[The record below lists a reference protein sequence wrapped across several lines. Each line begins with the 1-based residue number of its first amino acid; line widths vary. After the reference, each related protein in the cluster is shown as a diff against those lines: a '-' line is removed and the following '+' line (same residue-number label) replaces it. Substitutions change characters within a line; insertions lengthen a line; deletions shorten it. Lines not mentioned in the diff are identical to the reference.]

1 MKIRVS
7 VFVYV
12 LALAMTFFGFFG
24 QFVSYFTAVLL
35 HELAH
40 ARCASKLGYALNEF
54 RLMPYGAALI
64 GEFEDADWRD
74 ECLIAAAGPLLNVIL
89 LIFCIA
95 LWWIVPETYFFT
107 ENFAYACLSIAAV
120 NLLPVYPLDGGRIV
134 LALLSR
140 KHNRAAAYKK
150 LRICG
155 YVAGVLFAALFVA
168 SCFFGANLSYA
179 SMSAFIILSTLI
191 PDNRCRY
198 QRLYQ
203 LSVRSKKAKKGV
215 RIQRIMLRADA
226 PSRMLFKWL
235 NSNYYTEFFVVDA
248 NLRPLAEF
256 SECDLERLPS
266 EAYGGT
272 VSDVIQACAFQKS
285 GKNAQ
290 KNAEKTI

>member
-1 MKIRVS
+1 
-7 VFVYV
+7 
-12 LALAMTFFGFFG
+12 MTFFGFFG
-24 QFVSYFTAVLL
+24 QFLSYFTAVLL

-40 ARCASKLGYALNEF
+40 ARCASKLGYVLNEF

-95 LWWIVPETYFFT
+95 LWWIEPKTYFFT

-140 KHNRAAAYKK
+140 KHNRVAAYKK

-155 YVAGVLFAALFVA
+155 YAAGVLFAALFAA

-179 SMSAFIILSTLI
+179 SMSAFIILSTVI

-203 LSVRSKKAKKGV
+203 LSVRAKKAKKGM
-215 RIQRIMLRADA
+215 RTQRILLRKDA
-226 PSRMLFKWL
+226 PSRTLFRWL
-235 NSNYYTEFFVVDA
+235 NSNYYTEFLVVDA
-248 NLRPLAEF
+248 DFRPLGIF

-266 EAYGGT
+266 EVYGGS
-272 VSDVIQACAFQKS
+272 VSDVIAACSNKKS
-285 GKNAQ
+285 GKNTQ
-290 KNAEKTI
+290 KSIEKTI

>member
-1 MKIRVS
+1 
-7 VFVYV
+7 
-12 LALAMTFFGFFG
+12 MTFFGFFG

-40 ARCASKLGYALNEF
+40 ARCASKLGYVLNEF
-54 RLMPYGAALI
+54 WLMPYGAALI

-95 LWWIVPETYFFT
+95 LWWIEPKTYFFT

-140 KHNRAAAYKK
+140 KHNRVAAYKK

-155 YVAGVLFAALFVA
+155 YAAGVLFAALFAA

-179 SMSAFIILSTLI
+179 SMSAFIILSTVI

-203 LSVRSKKAKKGV
+203 LSVRAKKAKKGM
-215 RIQRIMLRADA
+215 RTQRILLRKDA
-226 PSRMLFKWL
+226 TTRTLFRWL
-235 NSNYYTEFFVVDA
+235 NSNYYTEFLVVDA
-248 NLRPLAEF
+248 DFRPLGIF

-266 EAYGGT
+266 EVYGGS
-272 VSDVIQACAFQKS
+272 VSDVIAACSNQKS
-285 GKNAQ
+285 GKNTQ
-290 KNAEKTI
+290 KSIEKTI

>member
-1 MKIRVS
+1 
-7 VFVYV
+7 
-12 LALAMTFFGFFG
+12 MTFFGFFG

-40 ARCASKLGYALNEF
+40 ARCASKLGYVLNEF

-95 LWWIVPETYFFT
+95 LWWIEPKTYFFT

-140 KHNRAAAYKK
+140 KHNRVAAYKK

-155 YVAGVLFAALFVA
+155 YAAGVLFAALFAA

-179 SMSAFIILSTLI
+179 SMSAFIILSTVI

-203 LSVRSKKAKKGV
+203 LSVRAKKAKKGM
-215 RIQRIMLRADA
+215 RTQRILLRKDA
-226 PSRMLFKWL
+226 PSRTLFRWL
-235 NSNYYTEFFVVDA
+235 NSNYYTEFLVVDA
-248 NLRPLAEF
+248 DFRPLGIF

-266 EAYGGT
+266 EVYGGS
-272 VSDVIQACAFQKS
+272 VSDVIAACSNQKS
-285 GKNAQ
+285 GKKHAKIHR
-290 KNAEKTI
+290 KNDIN

>member
-1 MKIRVS
+1 
-7 VFVYV
+7 
-12 LALAMTFFGFFG
+12 MTFFGFFG

-40 ARCASKLGYALNEF
+40 ARCASKLGYVLNEF

-95 LWWIVPETYFFT
+95 LWWIEPKTYFFT

-140 KHNRAAAYKK
+140 KHNRVAAYKK

-155 YVAGVLFAALFVA
+155 YAAGVLFAALFAA

-179 SMSAFIILSTLI
+179 SMSAFIILSTVI

-203 LSVRSKKAKKGV
+203 LSVRAKKAKKGM
-215 RIQRIMLRADA
+215 RTQRILLRKDA
-226 PSRMLFKWL
+226 PSRTLFRWL
-235 NSNYYTEFFVVDA
+235 NSNYYTEFLVVDA
-248 NLRPLAEF
+248 DFRPLGIF

-266 EAYGGT
+266 EVYGGS
-272 VSDVIQACAFQKS
+272 VSDVIAACSNQKS
-285 GKNAQ
+285 GKTS
-290 KNAEKTI
+290 KNP

>member
-1 MKIRVS
+1 
-7 VFVYV
+7 
-12 LALAMTFFGFFG
+12 MTFFGFFG

-40 ARCASKLGYALNEF
+40 ARCASKLGYVLNEF

-64 GEFEDADWRD
+64 GESEDADWRD

-95 LWWIVPETYFFT
+95 LWWIEPKTYFFT

-140 KHNRAAAYKK
+140 KHNRVAAYKK

-155 YVAGVLFAALFVA
+155 YAAGVLFAALFAA

-179 SMSAFIILSTLI
+179 SMSAFIILSTVI

-203 LSVRSKKAKKGV
+203 LSVRAKKAKKGM
-215 RIQRIMLRADA
+215 RTQRILLRKDA
-226 PSRMLFKWL
+226 PSRTLFRWL
-235 NSNYYTEFFVVDA
+235 NSNYYTEFLVVDA
-248 NLRPLAEF
+248 DFRPLGIF

-266 EAYGGT
+266 EVYGGS
-272 VSDVIQACAFQKS
+272 VSDVIAACSNQKS
-285 GKNAQ
+285 GKNTQ
-290 KNAEKTI
+290 KSIEKTI

>member
-1 MKIRVS
+1 
-7 VFVYV
+7 
-12 LALAMTFFGFFG
+12 MTFFGFFG

-40 ARCASKLGYALNEF
+40 ARCASKLGYVLNEF

-95 LWWIVPETYFFT
+95 LWWIEPKTYFFT

-140 KHNRAAAYKK
+140 KHNRVAAYKK

-155 YVAGVLFAALFVA
+155 YAAGVLFAALFAA

-179 SMSAFIILSTLI
+179 SMSAFIILSTVI

-203 LSVRSKKAKKGV
+203 LSVHAKKAKKGM
-215 RIQRIMLRADA
+215 RTQRILLRKDA
-226 PSRMLFKWL
+226 PSRTLFRWL
-235 NSNYYTEFFVVDA
+235 NSNYYTEFLVVDA
-248 NLRPLAEF
+248 DFRPLGIF

-266 EAYGGT
+266 EVYGGS
-272 VSDVIQACAFQKS
+272 VSDVIAACSNQKS
-285 GKNAQ
+285 GKNTQ
-290 KNAEKTI
+290 KSIEKTI